1 MLIYIYEKKHDK
13 REKKHKAGIE
23 QSIKLGRCILD
34 Q

>member
-23 QSIKLGRCILD
+23 QAIDKTRPLHS
-34 Q
+34 